1 MSRPSQSP
9 ITCRWLRN
17 YAHVLEPMRVQ
28 YALRVVEGPNN
39 QRTLS
44 MQDTLIDARIKLLVN
59 PWQDA
64 NGEIED
70 GWRIAP
76 VIWRTAPVM
85 LYVNMEP
92 FLVSRDISVYNLQ
105 GMFEAG
111 VRVLHGEPEFSQ
123 HLRNGSSSLSVPPG
137 ATHFLGIR
145 L

>member
-1 MSRPSQSP
+1 MSRLRPSQSP

-44 MQDTLIDARIKLLVN
+44 TLDTLIDARIKLLVN

-70 GWRIAP
+70 SWHID
-76 VIWRTAPVM
+76 PVM

-92 FLVSRDISVYNLQ
+92 SLVSRDISVYDLESAFLASIRIFDD
-105 GMFEAG
+105 G
-111 VRVLHGEPEFSQ
+111 PDFSQ
-123 HLRNGSSSLSVPPG
+123 HLSTAVAHPYG

>member
-1 MSRPSQSP
+1 
-9 ITCRWLRN
+9 
-17 YAHVLEPMRVQ
+17 MRVQ

-44 MQDTLIDARIKLLVN
+44 TLDTLIDARIKLLVN

-70 GWRIAP
+70 GWR
-76 VIWRTAPVM
+76 TGPVM

-92 FLVSRDISVYNLQ
+92 SLVSRDISVYNLQ

-111 VRVLHGEPEFSQ
+111 VRLLHGEPEFSQ
-123 HLRNGSSSLSVPPG
+123 HLRDVSNASTPLLSTPYG
-137 ATHFLGIR
+137 ASHFLGIR